1 MNFGAS
7 NSSSSRGSSVSAL
20 LSRPAALKRK
30 LVPALTVVCILLAW
44 QVIVDGGV
52 VPRFML
58 PSPTDV
64 IAALAEDWPL
74 IWSHAATTLTEAA
87 LGLSIGVAL
96 GFVIAVLM
104 DTFEAFFL
112 AMQPLIT
119 ISQTVPT
126 VAIAP
131 LLVLWLGYGIV
142 PKVVLI
148 VLTTFFPVAVSL
160 VGGFRSVDADVV
172 DLMRTMRASRLQLF
186 WYAKLPAALDQL
198 FSGLRISATYA
209 IVSAVIAEW
218 LGGMSGLGVYM
229 TRVRKSFAYD
239 RMFAAIL
246 VVSALSLALIAFVSL
261 IERVSMPWKRAERKS
276 K

>member
-7 NSSSSRGSSVSAL
+7 NSSSSRGSAASAL
-20 LSRPAALKRK
+20 LSRQAALKRK

-87 LGLSIGVAL
+87 LGLVIGVAL

>member
-7 NSSSSRGSSVSAL
+7 NSSSSRGSAASAL

-87 LGLSIGVAL
+87 LGLVIGVAL

-160 VGGFRSVDADVV
+160 VSGFRSVDADVV

>member
-7 NSSSSRGSSVSAL
+7 NSSSSRGSAVSAL

-160 VGGFRSVDADVV
+160 VSGFRSVDADVV

>member
-7 NSSSSRGSSVSAL
+7 NSSSSRGSAVSAL

-87 LGLSIGVAL
+87 LGLAIGVAL

-160 VGGFRSVDADVV
+160 VSGFRSVDADVV

>member
-7 NSSSSRGSSVSAL
+7 NSSSSRGSAASSL

-64 IAALAEDWPL
+64 IAALVDDWPL
-74 IWSHAATTLTEAA
+74 IWSHAVTTLTEAA
-87 LGLSIGVAL
+87 LGLAIGVAL

-160 VGGFRSVDADVV
+160 VSGFRSVDTDVV

-246 VVSALSLALIAFVSL
+246 VVSALSLVLIAFVSL
-261 IERVSMPWKRAERKS
+261 IERVSMPWKRVERKS

>member
-7 NSSSSRGSSVSAL
+7 NSSSSRGSAVSAL

-87 LGLSIGVAL
+87 LGLAIGVAL

>member
-7 NSSSSRGSSVSAL
+7 NSSSSRGSAASAL
-20 LSRPAALKRK
+20 PSRPAALKRK

-87 LGLSIGVAL
+87 LGLTIGVAL

>member
-7 NSSSSRGSSVSAL
+7 NSSSSRGSAVSAL

-87 LGLSIGVAL
+87 LGLAIGVAL

-160 VGGFRSVDADVV
+160 VSGFRSVDADVV
-172 DLMRTMRASRLQLF
+172 DLMRTMRASRRQLF

>member
-1 MNFGAS
+1 MASHRGWRRGAALYAS
-7 NSSSSRGSSVSAL
+7 EPNRRYRGPRGGLATYLESCCDNAYRGSIGFGDRGCPWLRYRCAHGYVRSV
-20 LSRPAALKRK
+20 LSGYAA
-30 LVPALTVVCILLAW
+30 AY
-44 QVIVDGGV
+44 
-52 VPRFML
+52 
-58 PSPTDV
+58 
-64 IAALAEDWPL
+64 
-74 IWSHAATTLTEAA
+74 H
-87 LGLSIGVAL
+87 
-96 GFVIAVLM
+96 
-104 DTFEAFFL
+104 
-112 AMQPLIT
+112 

-160 VGGFRSVDADVV
+160 VSGFRSVDADVV
-172 DLMRTMRASRLQLF
+172 DLMRTMRASRRQLF

-261 IERVSMPWKRAERKS
+261 IERVSMPWKRAERNS

>member
-7 NSSSSRGSSVSAL
+7 NSSSSRGSAASAL

-87 LGLSIGVAL
+87 LGLTIGVAL

>member
-7 NSSSSRGSSVSAL
+7 NSSSSRGSAASAL

-87 LGLSIGVAL
+87 LGLAIGVAL

>member
-7 NSSSSRGSSVSAL
+7 NSSSSRGSAASAL
-20 LSRPAALKRK
+20 PSRPAALKRK

>member
-246 VVSALSLALIAFVSL
+246 VVSALSLALIAFISL

>member
-7 NSSSSRGSSVSAL
+7 NSSSSRGSAVSAL

-87 LGLSIGVAL
+87 LGLTIGVAL